1 MDWSIDES
9 SDFSNEMAKLN
20 RSVTAVVNEGLKE
33 YNLTRSEVPYLMS
46 LYKRDTV
53 TQEFLS
59 RLYEL
64 NEGTVTR
71 ALVRLEKK
79 GYIQRTS
86 DPNDKRKRM
95 VSLTEEGK
103 EIAIIMIE
111 RQERFRDEIFSNFSD
126 EEYEELRRLL
136 DKLFKNI
143 SNALLK

>member
-1 MDWSIDES
+1 MDWSIDEN

-20 RSVTAVVNEGLKE
+20 RSVTAFINDGLKE

-46 LYKRDTV
+46 LYKRDSL

-59 RLYEL
+59 RLYDL

-71 ALVRLEKK
+71 ALARLEKK
-79 GYIQRTS
+79 GYIKRES
-86 DPNDKRKRM
+86 DPYDKRKKI

-111 RQERFRDEIFSNFSD
+111 SQEKIREEIFSNFTD

-136 DKLFKNI
+136 SKLFKNI
-143 SNALLK
+143 SDALD